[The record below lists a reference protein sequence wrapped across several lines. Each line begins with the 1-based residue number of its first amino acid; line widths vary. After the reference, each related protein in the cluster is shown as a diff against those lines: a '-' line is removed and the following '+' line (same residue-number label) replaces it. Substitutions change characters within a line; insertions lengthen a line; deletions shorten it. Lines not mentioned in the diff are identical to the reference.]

1 MNSRRLGYGIFDS
14 TTKII
19 FVVVVAFIIIV
30 GAKTAYY
37 YGYHLFNQTAVYDG
51 EGDGESVSIT
61 IEDGDKAGEIAEK
74 LADAGL
80 IKDKKLFKLQ
90 ERFSDCKG
98 KEKPG
103 TYTLTTKMTPED
115 MLKTMSGL
123 VLSEDGKTWVEAT
136 SESSSGGN
144 KALDEEEELVSEEES
159 EDIDVEGGESEEGE
173 DSEGE
178 EEESD

>member
-1 MNSRRLGYGIFDS
+1 MNSRKLGYGIFDS

-90 ERFSDCKG
+90 EKFSDCKG
-98 KEKPG
+98 KEKAG

-123 VLSEDGKTWVEAT
+123 VQNEDGTWVEAT
-136 SESSSGGN
+136 AESSSGGN
-144 KALDEEEELVSEEES
+144 KALEEDEELVSEEES